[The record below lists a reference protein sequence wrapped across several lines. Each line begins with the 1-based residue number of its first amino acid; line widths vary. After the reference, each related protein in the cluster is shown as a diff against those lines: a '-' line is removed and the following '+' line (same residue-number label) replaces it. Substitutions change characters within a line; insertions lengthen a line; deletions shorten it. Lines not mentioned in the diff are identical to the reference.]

1 MVDTEQHL
9 TPEDNLVLNQLR
21 EHGEA
26 WIVGGWVRDIL
37 LMSNSKS
44 DLDIAT
50 TLLPKEVIE
59 IFPKTI
65 PVGEE
70 FGTVMVRLEGDSE
83 KKWEVT
89 TLRKDGSYG
98 DGRRPDN
105 VSFGTNIMDDL
116 ARRDFTINAMAID
129 VDGNLIDIFG
139 GENDLRLNIV
149 KAVGEAEKRIA
160 EDGLRILRAFRF
172 LDLEKNNLRALDTEL
187 EKAIKENIDMLD
199 KVSRE
204 RITDEIRKIL
214 ASNNPYG
221 ILMKMQELGV
231 LSNIMDDL
239 NIEIKD
245 LGLVQPMVILAR
257 LLKNNNFDGEHLS
270 EILKRILKLSKKE
283 MRKISFLHEN
293 RNLKF
298 DNSISSIRRFQVLL
312 TEEQKLAILQY
323 HNEEDFNE
331 KYHNRNDDINIRPI
345 LDGTKISEITGIKP
359 SRKLGLLKDW
369 LFRIQIEENINQE
382 NKMIEILHD
391 IDWDDSDFESWP
403 KLSWP

>member
-105 VSFGTNIMDDL
+105 VSFGTNIRDDL

-172 LDLEKNNLRALDTEL
+172 LDLGKNNLRSLDTEL

-283 MRKISFLHEN
+283 IRGISFLHEN

-331 KYHNRNDDINIRPI
+331 KYHNRSDDSNIRPI

-382 NKMIEILHD
+382 NKMIEILYD
-391 IDWDDSDFESWP
+391 IDWNDSDFESWP

>member
-9 TPEDNLVLNQLR
+9 TPEDNLVLSQLR

-283 MRKISFLHEN
+283 IRKISFLHEN

-391 IDWDDSDFESWP
+391 IDWNDSDFESWP

>member
-1 MVDTEQHL
+1 MVDTEKHL
-9 TPEDNLVLNQLR
+9 APEDNLVLNQLR

-37 LMSNSKS
+37 LMSNSKT

-70 FGTVMVRLEGDSE
+70 FGTVMVRLEGDSK

-283 MRKISFLHEN
+283 IREISFLHEN

-331 KYHNRNDDINIRPI
+331 KYHNRSDDINIRPI

-391 IDWDDSDFESWP
+391 IDWNDSDFESWP

>member
-283 MRKISFLHEN
+283 IRKISFLHEN

-331 KYHNRNDDINIRPI
+331 KYHNRSDDINIRPI

-382 NKMIEILHD
+382 NKMIEILYD
-391 IDWDDSDFESWP
+391 IDWNDSDFESWP

>member
-1 MVDTEQHL
+1 
-9 TPEDNLVLNQLR
+9 
-21 EHGEA
+21 
-26 WIVGGWVRDIL
+26 
-37 LMSNSKS
+37 
-44 DLDIAT
+44 
-50 TLLPKEVIE
+50 
-59 IFPKTI
+59 
-65 PVGEE
+65 
-70 FGTVMVRLEGDSE
+70 
-83 KKWEVT
+83 
-89 TLRKDGSYG
+89 
-98 DGRRPDN
+98 
-105 VSFGTNIMDDL
+105 
-116 ARRDFTINAMAID
+116 
-129 VDGNLIDIFG
+129 
-139 GENDLRLNIV
+139 
-149 KAVGEAEKRIA
+149 
-160 EDGLRILRAFRF
+160 
-172 LDLEKNNLRALDTEL
+172 
-187 EKAIKENIDMLD
+187 MLD

-283 MRKISFLHEN
+283 IRKISFLHEN

-391 IDWDDSDFESWP
+391 IDWNDSDFESWP

>member
-1 MVDTEQHL
+1 MTYLLFQKLLH
-9 TPEDNLVLNQLR
+9 LVLNQLR

-283 MRKISFLHEN
+283 IRKISFLHEN

-331 KYHNRNDDINIRPI
+331 KYLNRSDDINIRPI

-391 IDWDDSDFESWP
+391 IDWNDSDFESWP

>member
-1 MVDTEQHL
+1 MVDTKQHL

-70 FGTVMVRLEGDSE
+70 FGTVLVRLEGDSDKE
-83 KKWEVT
+83 WEVT

-129 VDGNLIDIFG
+129 LDDNLIDIFG

-172 LDLEKNNLRALDTEL
+172 LDLEKNSLRALDIEL

-283 MRKISFLHEN
+283 IREISFLHEN

-331 KYHNRNDDINIRPI
+331 KYHNRSDDINIRPI

-391 IDWDDSDFESWP
+391 IDWNDSDFESWP

>member
-26 WIVGGWVRDIL
+26 WIVGGRVRDIL

-239 NIEIKD
+239 DIEIKD

-283 MRKISFLHEN
+283 IREISFLHEN

-331 KYHNRNDDINIRPI
+331 KYHNRSDDINIRPI

-369 LFRIQIEENINQE
+369 LFRIQIEQNINQE

-391 IDWDDSDFESWP
+391 IDWNDSDFESWP

>member
-283 MRKISFLHEN
+283 IRKISFLHEN

-391 IDWDDSDFESWP
+391 IDWNDSDFESWP

>member
-70 FGTVMVRLEGDSE
+70 FGTVMVRLEGDFE

-283 MRKISFLHEN
+283 IRKISFLHEN

-331 KYHNRNDDINIRPI
+331 KYHNRSDDINIRPI

-391 IDWDDSDFESWP
+391 IDWNDSDFESWP

>member
-283 MRKISFLHEN
+283 IRKISFLHEN

-331 KYHNRNDDINIRPI
+331 KYHNRSDDINIRPI

-391 IDWDDSDFESWP
+391 IDWNDSDFESWP

>member
-21 EHGEA
+21 EHGDA

-172 LDLEKNNLRALDTEL
+172 LDLEKNNLRVLDTEL

-283 MRKISFLHEN
+283 IRKISFLHEN

-391 IDWDDSDFESWP
+391 IDWNDSDFESWP

>member
-1 MVDTEQHL
+1 MVDTEKHL
-9 TPEDNLVLNQLR
+9 APEDNLVLNQLR

-37 LMSNSKS
+37 LMSNSKT

-70 FGTVMVRLEGDSE
+70 FGTVMVRLEGDSK

-257 LLKNNNFDGEHLS
+257 LLKNNNFDGEQLS
-270 EILKRILKLSKKE
+270 ENLKRILKLSKKE
-283 MRKISFLHEN
+283 IRKISFLHEN

-331 KYHNRNDDINIRPI
+331 KYHNMGDDINIRPI

-391 IDWDDSDFESWP
+391 IDWNDSDFESWP

>member
-1 MVDTEQHL
+1 MVDTKQHL
-9 TPEDNLVLNQLR
+9 TSEDNLVLNQLR
-21 EHGEA
+21 KHGEA

-37 LMSNSKS
+37 LMSDSNS

-50 TLLPKEVIE
+50 TLLPREVIE
-59 IFPKTI
+59 IFPQTI

-70 FGTVMVRLEGDSE
+70 FGTVMVRLEGDSG

-129 VDGNLIDIFG
+129 VDDKLIDIFG

-149 KAVGEAEKRIA
+149 KAVGDAEKRIE

-172 LDLEKNNLRALDTEL
+172 LDLEENNLRSLDAEL
-187 EKAIKENIDMLD
+187 EKAIKKNIDMLE

-204 RITDEIRKIL
+204 RITEEIRKIL
-214 ASNNPYG
+214 ASNNPYD
-221 ILMKMQELGV
+221 ILMKMQELGT
-231 LSNIMDDL
+231 LSNIMGDL

-245 LGLVQPMVILAR
+245 LGVVEPMVILAR
-257 LLKNNNFDGEHLS
+257 LLKNNNYDGEHLS
-270 EILKRILKLSKKE
+270 EILKGRLRLSKKE
-283 MRKISFLHEN
+283 IRKISFLHEN

-298 DNSISSIRRFQVLL
+298 DNSIGSIRRFQVLL
-312 TEEQKLAILQY
+312 SEEQRLAILQY
-323 HNEEDFNE
+323 HNEMDFSE
-331 KYHNRNDDINIRPI
+331 KYHDMRENINMRPI

-359 SRKLGLLKDW
+359 GRKLGLLKDW

-391 IDWDDSDFESWP
+391 IDWNDSDFESWP

>member
-21 EHGEA
+21 EHGDA

-270 EILKRILKLSKKE
+270 KILKRILKLSKKE
-283 MRKISFLHEN
+283 IRKISFLHEN

-391 IDWDDSDFESWP
+391 IDWNDSDFESWP

>member
-1 MVDTEQHL
+1 MVDTKQHL
-9 TPEDNLVLNQLR
+9 TSEDNLVLNQLR
-21 EHGEA
+21 KHGEA

-37 LMSNSKS
+37 LMSDSNS

-50 TLLPKEVIE
+50 TLLPREVIE
-59 IFPKTI
+59 IFPQTI

-70 FGTVMVRLEGDSE
+70 FGTVMVRLEGDSG

-283 MRKISFLHEN
+283 IRKISFLHEN

-391 IDWDDSDFESWP
+391 IDWNDSDFESWP